1 MKGYKVFKND
11 WTCRGFQYAVG
22 ETYEMEDEPS
32 CCNRGFHFCGRLID
46 CFNYY
51 DFDSNNKVA
60 EIEATGAV
68 DDDGNEE
75 KYCTNKIRI
84 VRELSWHEVLDL
96 VNTGK
101 DNTGNRNTGNRN
113 TGDWNTG
120 NRNTGDWNTGNR
132 NTGDRNTG
140 DRNTGDWNTGNRN
153 TGDRNTGDRNTGNRN
168 TGDWN
173 TGNRNTGDRNTGDW
187 NTGNR
192 NTGDRNTGDRNT
204 GDWNTGNWNTGDW
217 NTGNRNT
224 GDWNSTE
231 HSTGCFNTE
240 TENIRLFNKPSDW
253 TYHDWL
259 NSRARYVMN
268 DCPHTKTIWI
278 DSEEMIDSEKEENPT
293 WECTG
298 GYLKTIHVTNSDKQ
312 AWWDNLDESDKESVM
327 SLPNFD
333 RVVFKEVTGIEV

>member
-1 MKGYKVFKND
+1 MKGYKVFEND

-22 ETYEMEDEPS
+22 GTYEMKEEPS

-68 DDDGNEE
+68 DDDGNEK

-101 DNTGNRNTGNRN
+101 DNTGNCNTGNRNTGNRN
-113 TGDWNTG
+113 TGDCNTG
-120 NRNTGDWNTGNR
+120 NRNTGNCNTGDCNTGNR
-132 NTGDRNTG
+132 NTGN
-140 DRNTGDWNTGNRN
+140 
-153 TGDRNTGDRNTGNRN
+153 
-168 TGDWN
+168 
-173 TGNRNTGDRNTGDW
+173 
-187 NTGNR
+187 
-192 NTGDRNTGDRNT
+192 
-204 GDWNTGNWNTGDW
+204 WNTGNWNTGDC
-217 NTGNRNT
+217 NT

-240 TENIRLFNKPSDW
+240 TENIRFFNKPSDW

-268 DCPHTKTIWI
+268 DCPHTKTILI
-278 DSEEMIDSEKEENPT
+278 DTEEMIDSEKEENPT

>member
-22 ETYEMEDEPS
+22 GTYEMEDEPS
-32 CCNRGFHFCGRLID
+32 CCNRGFHFCGKLID

-51 DFDSNNKVA
+51 DFDSENKVA
-60 EIEATGAV
+60 EIEALGAI
-68 DDDGNEE
+68 DGNEE
-75 KYCTNKIRI
+75 KYCTNKIKI

-96 VNTGK
+96 V
-101 DNTGNRNTGNRN
+101 
-113 TGDWNTG
+113 
-120 NRNTGDWNTGNR
+120 
-132 NTGDRNTG
+132 
-140 DRNTGDWNTGNRN
+140 
-153 TGDRNTGDRNTGNRN
+153 NTGDRNTGNRN

-173 TGNRNTGDRNTGDW
+173 TGNRNTGNRNTGNGNTGDRNTGDRNTGNGNTGNGNTGNG

-204 GDWNTGNWNTGDW
+204 GDWN
-217 NTGNRNT
+217 
-224 GDWNSTE
+224 STDN
-231 HSTGCFNTE
+231 STGCFNTE

-253 TYHDWL
+253 TYRDWL
-259 NSRARYVMN
+259 NSKAWRVMT
-268 DCPHTKTIWI
+268 DCPYTKTIWI

-298 GYLKTIHVTNSDKQ
+298 GYLKTIHVTNRDKQ
-312 AWWDNLDESDKESVM
+312 AWWDNLSDYNKESVM

-333 RVVFKEVTGIEV
+333 KTIFKEVTGIEV